1 MNLGKVCLSY
11 PLITKNSPF
20 AISPTINDLVKLIKN
35 VTNSDSEIV
44 HLPERAGDV
53 KHSMAAVDKLNT
65 TGFKPGYDFDSG
77 MKATVEF
84 FQSQKK

>member
-1 MNLGKVCLSY
+1 
-11 PLITKNSPF
+11 
-20 AISPTINDLVKLIKN
+20 
-35 VTNSDSEIV
+35 
-44 HLPERAGDV
+44 
-53 KHSMAAVDKLNT
+53 MAAVDKLNT